1 MNAFDLR
8 AIDIADTPLSFEQQ
22 QPILADWLDGTERA
36 KFKR

>member
-8 AIDIADTPLSFEQQ
+8 AIDIADTPLPFE